1 MMGRNV
7 CNLCDLVSTL
17 FEFRHARADTFG
29 MPLSMLTVKSDCMP
43 HVQLQFLEV
52 WEAWG
57 IDPQQQLEWFLEIF
71 GPEALYNAVHYLSLD
86 SALLEKKS

>member
-1 MMGRNV
+1 
-7 CNLCDLVSTL
+7 
-17 FEFRHARADTFG
+17 

-71 GPEALYNAVHYLSLD
+71 GSQALYNAAHYLSLD
-86 SALLEKKS
+86 SILLEKKLQR

>member
-1 MMGRNV
+1 MCGELEGAAV
-7 CNLCDLVSTL
+7 L
-17 FEFRHARADTFG
+17 EFLPTGADTSG

-71 GPEALYNAVHYLSLD
+71 GSEALYNAAHYLSLD
-86 SALLEKKS
+86 SVLLEKKS

>member
-1 MMGRNV
+1 MCRRLEEAAV
-7 CNLCDLVSTL
+7 L
-17 FEFRHARADTFG
+17 EFTHAGADISG

-57 IDPQQQLEWFLEIF
+57 IEPQQQLEWFLEIF
-71 GPEALYNAVHYLSLD
+71 GSEALYNAAHYLSLD
-86 SALLEKKS
+86 SILLDKKS